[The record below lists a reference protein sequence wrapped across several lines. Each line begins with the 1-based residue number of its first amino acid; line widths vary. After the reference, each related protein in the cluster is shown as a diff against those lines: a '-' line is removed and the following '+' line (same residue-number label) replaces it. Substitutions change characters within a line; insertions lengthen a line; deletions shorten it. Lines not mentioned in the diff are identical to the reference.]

1 MTQNEFFNI
10 LMDGLKDFPEIKLQD
25 IISYYEHNF
34 TLGLAAGKTEDE
46 IINELGEP
54 NSIVAKCRNEYF
66 NIFSD
71 SKLSTGN
78 ADAASSSHTNFNESP
93 NTNVHEDLSD
103 TNNTINDTFNI
114 NSNGN
119 DLKNTNELSE
129 VNEENAKLNDNFYEL
144 HNSNI
149 ASDNKESNSQTN
161 TWKISNENLSTNNL
175 NRNNSNYNSNNSG
188 QNSSTFSNNFTRKNS
203 NNSSSQISVNTI
215 LRICIV
221 VLTLIIFFP
230 VITGIIGFFI
240 GLFGVALSIFV
251 ASIGV
256 LIGGTFTSVIG
267 LPNVPAFVAN
277 FPYPVI
283 VLFSL
288 GSISLSILL
297 ILLFYYFCKFFIR
310 VFIKFY
316 NLLKNKGGAF

>member
-1 MTQNEFFNI
+1 MTQNDFFNI

-78 ADAASSSHTNFNESP
+78 AYAPSSSHTNFNESP
-93 NTNVHEDLSD
+93 NTNVHEDLSN

-119 DLKNTNELSE
+119 DLKNANEL
-129 VNEENAKLNDNFYEL
+129 NEENAKLNDSSYEL

-149 ASDNKESNSQTN
+149 ASDDKESNSQNN
-161 TWKISNENLSTNNL
+161 TRKISNENLSTNNL
-175 NRNNSNYNSNNSG
+175 NRNNLNYNSDNSG

-256 LIGGTFTSVIG
+256 LIGGTFTSIIG

-316 NLLKNKGGAF
+316 NSLKNKGGAF